1 MIRRPPRST
10 RTDPPFPYT
19 TLFRSLSSSA
29 VYDALHQAGLRGR
42 EQLLVRALSQGQ
54 KRRVNLARL
63 LLQKRALWVL
73 DEPLTALDAQ
83 ANQWVVRVIDQ
94 HLSDGGVT
102 VLTTHQ
108 DLTLAGATQL
118 KIGRAHV

>member
-42 EQLLVRALSQGQ
+42 EQLLVRALSRGQ

-63 LLQKRALWVL
+63 LLQKRALWLL
-73 DEPLTALDAQ
+73 DEPLTALDAK
-83 ANQWVVRVIDQ
+83 ASRWIIELIDR
-94 HLSDGGVT
+94 HLEKGGIA
-102 VLTTHQ
+102 VLPTHQ
-108 DLTLAGATQL
+108 TIKLENTTQT
-118 KIGRAHV
+118 GRNVY